1 MKRLYYIATLLCL
14 LAVPATSFAQE
25 NTGGNTLQQR
35 RSPEASR
42 GARDQEKKE
51 KDGMPELTVRAQD
64 MNDRQ
69 TQEIGNARWMRVIY
83 REIDLT
89 KEKNAPL
96 YYPTRPLNGTMN
108 LFTII
113 FRLMSEGKLTAYE
126 YIPDYEVFDDAHIVK
141 FKDVLDR
148 AYIYHEEIPGKA
160 GEAPSYVINESD
172 IPAGD
177 VQAYYVK
184 EAWYFDQNNSVFDV
198 KTLAL
203 CPIMTT
209 TDDYGAQQTMALF
222 WLPYE
227 NIRPYINSTYVMTS
241 SINNAKTFTLDDYFR
256 RRMFDGEIIKT
267 ENLMNKT
274 LPQLYPEADSLQL
287 AQKQIETQLTTFE
300 KSLWLQPDTT
310 VVADGKDSKKSTKA
324 ASTSTRGAKTTT
336 TKQSAPK
343 PQKSTSAPTRTVRR
357 TR

>member
-1 MKRLYYIATLLCL
+1 MKRLYYIATLLYL
-14 LAVPATSFAQE
+14 LALSGTAVAQE
-25 NTGGNTLQQR
+25 NTGGNLQQR

-42 GARDQEKKE
+42 GAREAEKKQSS
-51 KDGMPELTVRAQD
+51 MPELTVRAQD
-64 MNDRQ
+64 MNDRM
-69 TQEIGNARWMRVIY
+69 TQEIGNARWVRVIY

-113 FRLMSEGKLTAYE
+113 FRLMSESKLEAYE
-126 YIPDYEVFDDAHIVK
+126 YIPDYEVFDDDHIVK
-141 FKDVLDR
+141 FKDVLER
-148 AYIYHEEIPGKA
+148 AYIYYEEVAGRP
-160 GEAPSYVINESD
+160 GEAPSYIINESD
-172 IPAGD
+172 IPAAD

-209 TDDYGAQQTMALF
+209 TDDNGAQQTMALF

-241 SINNAKTFTLDDYFR
+241 SMNNAKTLTLDDYFR
-256 RRMFDGEIIKT
+256 RRLFEGDIIKT

-274 LPQLYPEADSLQL
+274 MVQLYPEADSLQL

-310 VVADGKDSKKSTKA
+310 NVADTKGASKSTKA
-324 ASTSTRGAKTTT
+324 ATTSVRGAKTTT
-336 TKQSAPK
+336 TKQAAPK
-343 PQKSTSAPTRTVRR
+343 AQKSSAAPTRSVRR